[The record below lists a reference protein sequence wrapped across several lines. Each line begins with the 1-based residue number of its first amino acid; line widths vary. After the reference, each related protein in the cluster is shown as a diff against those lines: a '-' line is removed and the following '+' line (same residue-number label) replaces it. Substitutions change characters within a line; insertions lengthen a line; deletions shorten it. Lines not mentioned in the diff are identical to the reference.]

1 MVASESNIEN
11 AIPDENMNDVRFM
24 ESLVGEKHRR
34 VPVPE
39 SDVRAALEGIE
50 NRMEQV
56 KEHFSKANKQD
67 NTPSKPDDKESSQL
81 LLNYLDQ
88 TQAALQ
94 ERIKRITE
102 PVSSEKYN
110 SYMKNKTVDDHDDE
124 ESETLSIDEIQ
135 NDTPEKDTEEEEE
148 TDEEELIDLVALER
162 VRALRTEVR
171 QVSASIQ
178 SKKNSVIQRTIDLSN
193 GELQILGDTKNIA
206 GESRELSTDG
216 LSPKE
221 WYERKVQTALDGD
234 GNESMTK
241 IKEMQSTLKGLLEE
255 LSQMDD
261 QLPDKIEML
270 QETLETIEIHLEKHE
285 EENQKSLPATER
297 AIISRDN
304 EGRRFNDDELEPDI
318 SLTADEVFANLMSR
332 S

>member
-1 MVASESNIEN
+1 
-11 AIPDENMNDVRFM
+11 MNDVRFM

-39 SDVRAALEGIE
+39 PDVRAALEGIE

-56 KEHFSKANKQD
+56 KEHFSKANHQN
-67 NTPSKPDDKESSQL
+67 NTPSKPDDKESSEL

-88 TQAALQ
+88 TQSALQ
-94 ERIKRITE
+94 ERIKRITQ

-110 SYMKNKTVDDHDDE
+110 SYMKNKTVDDDDEDDDDE

-135 NDTPEKDTEEEEE
+135 NDTPEKDAEEEEE

-162 VRALRTEVR
+162 VRALRAEVR

-193 GELQILGDTKNIA
+193 AELQILGETKNIA

-234 GNESMTK
+234 GNESVTK

-255 LSQMDD
+255 LNQMDD
-261 QLPDKIEML
+261 KLPDKIEML

-304 EGRRFNDDELEPDI
+304 EGRRFNDDELEPDTP
-318 SLTADEVFANLMSR
+318 LTADEVFANLMSR

>member
-1 MVASESNIEN
+1 VASESNIEN

-56 KEHFSKANKQD
+56 KEHFSKANQNK
-67 NTPSKPDDKESSQL
+67 TPSKPDAKESSRL

-94 ERIKRITE
+94 ERIKRITQ

-110 SYMKNKTVDDHDDE
+110 SYMKNKTVDDDDE
-124 ESETLSIDEIQ
+124 ESEILFIDESQ
-135 NDTPEKDTEEEEE
+135 NDLPEKDTEEEEE
-148 TDEEELIDLVALER
+148 TDDDELIDLVALER
-162 VRALRTEVR
+162 VRALRAEVR

-193 GELQILGDTKNIA
+193 DEVQILGETKNIA
-206 GESRELSTDG
+206 GELREILTDG